1 MDNTCGLGWL
11 PQLPDIRDYTP
22 DHPEIAALL
31 AKTPL
36 FQTTTLPNTVDL
48 RQWCS
53 PIENQGN
60 IGSCTAHTAVALMEY
75 FERKTYGRY
84 VDASRLFVYKTTRK
98 LMHRTGDVGGYLRVA
113 MRALVMF
120 GAPPEEFYPYDVA
133 KYDEE
138 PPAFCYALAANYK
151 AIKYFRLDPLGTTK
165 ANVLNQIK
173 TYAAAGMP
181 SMFGFSIYQSAYSA
195 TGGKIPFPTTGDS
208 LVGGHAVN
216 VVGYDDAYQIT
227 NSAGVTTIGA
237 FLIRNSW
244 GTSWGISG
252 YGWLPYDYVLKGLA
266 TDFWAVQSATWVDP
280 VEFR

>member
-1 MDNTCGLGWL
+1 MDQTFSLGWL
-11 PQLPDIRDYTP
+11 PQLPDIRDYTV

-36 FQTTTLPNTVDL
+36 KSTTALPTTVDL

-53 PIENQGN
+53 PIENQGS
-60 IGSCTAHTAVALMEY
+60 IGSCTAHTAVGLMEY
-75 FERKTYGRY
+75 FERKTYGKY

-133 KYDEE
+133 KFDEE

-151 AIKYFRLDPLGTTK
+151 AIKYFRLDPLGSTK

-173 TYAAAGMP
+173 TFAAAGMP

-216 VVGYDDAYQIT
+216 VVGYDDSLQIG
-227 NSAGVTTIGA
+227 STTGA

-244 GTSWGISG
+244 GTSWGMSG

-266 TDFWAVQSATWVDP
+266 TDFWAIQSATWVDP
-280 VEFR
+280 NEFR